1 MLSKVLICRNPL
13 YYIVFG
19 SEHIGVSDTQK
30 HFKQV

>member
-13 YYIVFG
+13 YNIVFG
-19 SEHIGVSDTQK
+19 SKHIAVSDAQK